1 MWSVISVDIYYSTP
15 AIQRFQLN
23 IIFPPTA
30 EKKQLKLIF
39 SQSQDKDQMAEM
51 MDKKN

>member
-23 IIFPPTA
+23 IIFPPTE
-30 EKKQLKLIF
+30 EKKTIKTYIF
-39 SQSQDKDQMAEM
+39 SKSRQGPNGRDDG
-51 MDKKN
+51 